1 MKGKLWGRAQYSDLT
16 EADLCFSDE
25 VEINGNSDQ
34 IVSTACHEAHKLRYS
49 GYGKLRTGYSVIT
62 AIDKCIIE
70 KRIDLRKK
78 ALKVLN
84 KLAKQIWLLEH
95 FEMDKSLVGKNI
107 SWYSFTA
114 VPKDFKAKMVEAF
127 SREKCPNSP
136 YYKANLPENVKDLKG
151 GKLTNNTA
159 YNDNDKKLM
168 RRMVSLNLLEALGF
182 TDEMRMEIVIN
193 PAAPVPAGGAPA
205 KEKPAKPNVTD
216 LSGNAGSILNDDT
229 WKNYIKSLN
238 GLPPLG
244 RDNTTI
250 GGAIKDA
257 LADAKNNLLFWKGLG
272 ERSTWSE
279 GSNGQILFG
288 INNGTYVLKTESM
301 DAQSKMATTVK
312 YLKDTDFADESPEK
326 QQIQNFMENVRKAL
340 KEL

>member
-1 MKGKLWGRAQYSDLT
+1 M
-16 EADLCFSDE
+16 
-25 VEINGNSDQ
+25 
-34 IVSTACHEAHKLRYS
+34 
-49 GYGKLRTGYSVIT
+49 IT

-114 VPKDFKAKMVEAF
+114 VPQDFKAKMVEAF

-136 YYKANLPENVKDLKG
+136 YYTANLPEKVKDLKG

-216 LSGNAGSILNDDT
+216 LSGNPGSILNDDT
-229 WKNYIKSLN
+229 WKKYIKSLN

-257 LADAKNNLLFWKGLG
+257 LADTKKNILFWKGLG

-288 INNGTYVLKTESM
+288 INNGTYVLKTESL

-340 KEL
+340 KDL